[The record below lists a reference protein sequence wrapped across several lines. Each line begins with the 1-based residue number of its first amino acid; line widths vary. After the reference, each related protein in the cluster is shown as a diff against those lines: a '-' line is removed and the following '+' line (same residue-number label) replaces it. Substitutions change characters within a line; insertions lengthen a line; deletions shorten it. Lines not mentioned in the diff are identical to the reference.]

1 MEPTMSKNSERARLI
16 LECAELYDK
25 DIKPAVLKTYLADL
39 EDVSLDDLAR
49 ALAAHRRDPDRGR
62 FFPRPADIFAK
73 LSRGHDHPPVDV
85 AWALVLKSFDETE
98 SLVWSEQME
107 CARNVALDV
116 WNTGDK
122 IGARMAFRGAYER
135 LIQSGPP
142 RWKVSVGFDE
152 EKRREAVGKA
162 RDMGLLST
170 EQATHLLPAPDQ
182 ASGPVA
188 EIAGLLT
195 GKHDAVS
202 VGGDL
207 MAKLQKLREALDEAE
222 AVGRYR

>member
-1 MEPTMSKNSERARLI
+1 MSKNSERARTASLF

-25 DIKPAVLKTYLADL
+25 ELKPAVLKTYLADL
-39 EDVSLDDLAR
+39 GDVPVEDIAR
-49 ALAAHRRDPDRGR
+49 ALAAHRKDPDRGR

-98 SLVWSEQME
+98 SIVWSEQME

-135 LIQSGPP
+135 LIQAGPP

-152 EKRREAVGKA
+152 RKRIEAVEKA

-170 EQATHLLPAPDQ
+170 EQATNLLPAPDQ

-188 EIAGLLT
+188 EVAGLLT
-195 GKHDAVS
+195 GKTSPAHSD
-202 VGGDL
+202 GDL
-207 MAKLQKLREALDEAE
+207 MAKLQELREALDEAE